1 MKEKNYLEMVITK
14 EKLRENGRLKKLYSS
29 IENRLEKEK
38 VIFSSLVNELITILV
53 NMDNCQIEAL
63 GVLIYRLIEDNYEQ
77 KYVLC
82 KLKLDQCKLLT
93 RKLKDELYEVDSK
106 LFLISETNNK
116 NGPFDN
122 NTSIDF
128 DEVYEDVARISTDI
142 KELRELNN
150 LGKAAY
156 SSIKKL
162 LEYLTYIE
170 RWNSGNEKNSGVIA
184 KSIKCSHLNDTKD
197 KSIEVIYLLSK
208 FQREIETSVIHMKVI
223 KEYEEYQKKANYF
236 TEGYFVE
243 WLLKENINYTIDN
256 LKILKSN
263 LKDLMNTLKIKQ
275 DSAEVSLTEMIKGYN
290 EKNYYEYIK
299 NIERKS

>member
-14 EKLRENGRLKKLYSS
+14 EKLREKGRLKKLYSS